1 MLRSLFVMVLLLA
14 SLTVSKG
21 LAGEQFKPGSTFR
34 DCPTCPEMVV
44 VPEGRFMMGSTGGRY
59 DEKPVH
65 RVTIPKHYA
74 VGKYQVICD
83 EW

>member
-1 MLRSLFVMVLLLA
+1 MLRSLFVLVMMLA

-44 VPEGRFMMGSTGGRY
+44 VPAGHFMMG
-59 DEKPVH
+59 
-65 RVTIPKHYA
+65 
-74 VGKYQVICD
+74 
-83 EW
+83 